1 MRERHFFR
9 SFQSYVF
16 DYENFSD
23 DEINALVVAG
33 MAYRDDEI
41 LMNVLAGIAYEA
53 MEALSND
60 GTPNRNI
67 DAIPGFK
74 EQLISLIRAGLEDDS
89 WIEAKIIPPWWLGY
103 IPLAVY
109 FSTDTD
115 VENLIVDSISLIPSA
130 AGDFLEF
137 FTIGGFRSERVQSL
151 RFTYLQADAPNVAS
165 KAARGIEATMPEGG
179 LGALEVALTRRD
191 AAIVDIFEAIAVYRD
206 KALGLLPMLE
216 AITLELVDY
225 RGTWRITPID
235 HQRMQAAVDSLKG
248 IRGTSDN

>member
-115 VENLIVDSISLIPSA
+115 VENLIVDTFRRGGLPRIFYHRWVPFGAGPVSTLHIPASR
-130 AGDFLEF
+130 
-137 FTIGGFRSERVQSL
+137 RSECSFKSR
-151 RFTYLQADAPNVAS
+151 
-165 KAARGIEATMPEGG
+165 AR
-179 LGALEVALTRRD
+179 D
-191 AAIVDIFEAIAVYRD
+191 
-206 KALGLLPMLE
+206 
-216 AITLELVDY
+216 
-225 RGTWRITPID
+225 
-235 HQRMQAAVDSLKG
+235 
-248 IRGTSDN
+248 